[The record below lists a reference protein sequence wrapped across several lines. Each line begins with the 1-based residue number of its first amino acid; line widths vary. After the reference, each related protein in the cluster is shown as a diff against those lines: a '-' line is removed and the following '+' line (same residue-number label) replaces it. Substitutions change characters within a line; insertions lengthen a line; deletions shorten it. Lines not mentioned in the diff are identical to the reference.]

1 MEIQVCGQL
10 VNGEF
15 IPAGTRGMEST
26 EVKLVDINTLST
38 NKKIRLIGIGKNLYR
53 LTLKSYKQV
62 KKELNKRGLMYRVSV

>member
-15 IPAGTRGMEST
+15 IPVGTRGMESA
-26 EVKLVDINTLST
+26 EVELVDINTLST
-38 NKKIRLIGIGKNLYR
+38 NKKMRLIGIGKNLYR

>member
-10 VNGEF
+10 FNGKF
-15 IPAGTRGMEST
+15 ISAGTRGMESA
-26 EVKLVDINTLST
+26 EVELVDINTLST
-38 NKKIRLIGIGKNLYR
+38 NKKMRLIGIGKNLYR